1 MIDGYVCVTVHM
13 EVRVLVLS
21 FHQIAGI
28 ELESSGLTVGIF
40 TH

>member
-1 MIDGYVCVTVHM
+1 MIDEYACVIVHM

-21 FHQIAGI
+21 FHQIPGI
-28 ELESSGLTVGIF
+28 ELESSGLAVGIF